1 MTLLSP
7 EIQVA
12 LTALKEIRHIEAE
25 LNYARKVGLELIIP
39 AEIEAEYVK
48 EHGVEGQRYIDV
60 LLGRIETM
68 ASVNFKVLMKLED

>member
-1 MTLLSP
+1 MTLLLP

-12 LTALKEIRHIEAE
+12 LTALKALRPIETE
-25 LNYARKVGLELIIP
+25 LHYARKAGLELIIP
-39 AEIEAEYVK
+39 AEIETEYVN
-48 EHGVEGQRYIDV
+48 EHGVEGQRFIDV